1 MVYRCV
7 PIESNV
13 CLRDNICLS
22 GTSVFIS
29 HFLFSP
35 CISVVKAWARASG
48 FNSASMNAQK
58 HIPHPQKKYNHLFF
72 WRGSKCICISPP
84 ARTVPHCLEWLEG
97 KQIGVFQLSRMLNAE
112 RRCMNWRKISCKL
125 WCYVERICWKQGHR
139 SEEIGT
145 QHWALWASFQV
156 CAAERLT
163 ADPAQDS
170 VPVLC

>member
-1 MVYRCV
+1 MFALEIISVYL
-7 PIESNV
+7 EH
-13 CLRDNICLS
+13 LS
-22 GTSVFIS
+22 SSHASSFLHVFQWLKHGQEHLVSILPPWMHRSIS
-29 HFLFSP
+29 H
-35 CISVVKAWARASG
+35 
-48 FNSASMNAQK
+48 
-58 HIPHPQKKYNHLFF
+58 IPKKRYNHLFF

-125 WCYVERICWKQGHR
+125 WCYVERISWKQGHR

-145 QHWALWASFQV
+145 QHWALWAIFQA
-156 CAAERLT
+156 CAVERLT